1 MQEGGKGMRSAEQ
14 NLDPGLE
21 GRLESLDVFRGFTMF
36 LLVAEATGLY
46 ELLVD
51 PAFGG
56 TVVRAIGAQ
65 FQHHPWNG
73 LRFWDLIQ
81 PFFMFIVGVAMPF
94 SYGKRWGE
102 GATWAATFRHA
113 LKRSFLLLLFG
124 WALYCIGPGRLTF
137 ELWNV
142 LAQLSFTCLVAFLM
156 MRRSAPAQIAFSIGL
171 LALTEILYRTW
182 AVPGFNQPFVADHN
196 FGSWVDMAL
205 MGKLSEGHW
214 VAFNAVPTA
223 AHTMW
228 GVLAGLLLRSRR
240 PPARKVGILAAAG
253 LALAVAG
260 YALDPVTPIVK
271 RIATS
276 TFVLASGGWCLL
288 ALAFTYGLID
298 VMKLRRG
305 WKFLAVVGMNPLFI
319 YLFTETG
326 GAEWFRRIARPFT
339 EGVFGGPGEPAAAFA
354 TALAV
359 WAMLWGLCCALYRK
373 RIFVRI

>member
-1 MQEGGKGMRSAEQ
+1 MPSAEQ
-14 NLDPGLE
+14 TFGPGPA
-21 GRLESLDVFRGFTMF
+21 GRLQSLDVFRGFTMF
-36 LLVAEATGLY
+36 LLIAEATGLY
-46 ELLVD
+46 EILVN
-51 PAFGG
+51 PGFGG
-56 TVVRAIGAQ
+56 TVVQAIGAQ
-65 FQHHPWNG
+65 FHHHPWNG

-94 SYGKRWGE
+94 SYGKRWDE
-102 GATWAATFRHA
+102 GATWAVTFRHA

-142 LAQLSFTCLVAFLM
+142 LTQLAFTCLVAFLM

-171 LALTEILYRTW
+171 LALTEILYRAW
-182 AVPGFNQPFVADHN
+182 AVPGFDQPFVADHN

-205 MGKLSEGHW
+205 MGKLSKGHW

-240 PPARKVGILAAAG
+240 SSWRKIGTLAVAG
-253 LALAVAG
+253 LALTVAG

-276 TFVLASGGWCLL
+276 TFVLTSGGWCLL
-288 ALAFTYGLID
+288 ALAFAYWLID
-298 VMKLRRG
+298 VAKLRRG
-305 WKFLAVVGMNPLFI
+305 WKFLAIVGMNPLFI

-326 GAEWFRRIARPFT
+326 GAGRFRGIARPFT
-339 EGVFGGPGEPAAAFA
+339 EGIFGGLGDQAGAFA
-354 TALAV
+354 TSFAV
-359 WAMLWGLCCALYRK
+359 WAMLWGLCYALYRRK
-373 RIFVRI
+373 IFIRI